1 MPIPY
6 NQIKIL
12 LIHPPP
18 PHPPGQVLSP
28 RESVIEQ
35 NRQARR
41 QIIAEANNRIS
52 IHPVLEIPPR
62 FTHNQRSP
70 QPVTRRAANRVVDA
84 PEDDTIDVDRISLLA
99 DADSSSDA
107 PIVIVRHASSPYA
120 QRRHGSG
127 AATPVATGMPPVA
140 DIQIVDD
147 HYSGGR
153 LHSRRIQP
161 DQSSGSASENSSTA
175 FTMID

>member
-1 MPIPY
+1 M
-6 NQIKIL
+6 
-12 LIHPPP
+12 
-18 PHPPGQVLSP
+18 LSP

-70 QPVTRRAANRVVDA
+70 QPVTRRAANRVADA
-84 PEDDTIDVDRISLLA
+84 PEDDVDRISLLA
-99 DADSSSDA
+99 DADSSADA

-127 AATPVATGMPPVA
+127 AATPVATGLPPAA

-147 HYSGGR
+147 HYSGGGAGR
-153 LHSRRIQP
+153 MHSRRVQP